1 MHNAAATGPFL
12 ATLEPMGPLLRARI
26 LGQAGL
32 LTRAQALTGGFTA
45 EAIEWKLH
53 RGQWVRVVPGVYLTT
68 PGRDDWEM
76 RAVAALLGAGS
87 GAALFGRSAGHAWGL
102 VKPEPQEI
110 EVVIPAERR
119 VRAPEGVVIRRS
131 RTLTDRI
138 HPTEWPHRVRA
149 EHTVF
154 DLAQGGT
161 FDRAVALAA
170 KAIGLELATPEGLRA
185 ALQQRRGQSHAREL
199 LDALADV
206 ADGAESPAELRYL
219 RDVERAHALP
229 MSRRQVPISGGG
241 GRRDVEYEEWGLVV
255 EIDGQLG
262 HAAWTARQRD
272 GRRDR
277 KAAVAGKLTVR
288 CHWSDLVPTGCEL
301 AADLGAILLA
311 RGWAGQLEACGEG
324 CPAAGPG
331 RAALAG

>member
-1 MHNAAATGPFL
+1 MDPK
-12 ATLEPMGPLLRARI
+12 LRARI
-26 LGQAGL
+26 LGQSGL
-32 LTRAQALTGGFTA
+32 LTRAQALAGGFTA
-45 EAIEWKLH
+45 EAIEWRIH
-53 RGQWVRVVPGVYLTT
+53 RGRWGRVIPGVYLTT

-76 RAVAALLGAGS
+76 RAVAALLHAGPGS
-87 GAALFGRSAGHAWGL
+87 ALFGRSAGHAWGL
-102 VKPEPQEI
+102 LASEPTDI

-119 VRAPEGVVIRRS
+119 VRAPEGVLIRRS
-131 RTLTDRI
+131 RTVPDRI

-154 DLAQGGT
+154 DLAEGRT
-161 FDRAVALAA
+161 FDRAVSLAA
-170 KAIGLELATPEGLRA
+170 KAIGLELATPLGLRA
-185 ALQQRRGQSHAREL
+185 ALKQRRRQPHVGEL

-206 ADGAESPAELRYL
+206 ADGAESPAEVRYL

-229 MSRRQVPISGGG
+229 AGRRQVPITGG
-241 GRRDVEYEEWGLVV
+241 GRRDVEYDEWSLVV

-262 HAAWTARQRD
+262 HAGWTARQRD

-288 CHWSDLVPTGCEL
+288 CHWADLVPSGCEL

-311 RGWAGQLEACGEG
+311 RGWHGPLEPCGPSCSVARAGLV
-324 CPAAGPG
+324 G
-331 RAALAG
+331 RAS